1 MNAIGV
7 IEVSGM
13 VAGVEASDA
22 MLKTA
27 DVKILTW
34 EKKLGGRLV
43 SIVITGDV
51 MAVRAA
57 VEQGETVANSIT
69 KTVSKAFIN
78 NPHEEVIK
86 IIQKSAAKYS
96 I

>member
-13 VAGVEASDA
+13 IAGVEASDA

-27 DVKILTW
+27 EVELLTW

-43 SIVITGDV
+43 SIVVTGDV

-57 VEQGETVANSIT
+57 VEQGEIVANNIT
-69 KTVSKAFIN
+69 KTVSKAFVN

-86 IIQKSAAKYS
+86 IIKESAIKYS
-96 I
+96 